1 MSFSLLL
8 ASLAAL
14 FTLSSGQED
23 GTFREEYA
31 EYATTL
37 REDLLRRYDAAVP
50 PRSRRDVNYSKA
62 GTDVAMEIRMFK
74 VEGVD
79 SSRGQMRLKVWVRLA
94 WNDLRLSWDPAAYG
108 NITQINFRSLPP
120 TQGTEIWTPDV
131 QLYNANVGNA
141 ATLDNSLATAYS
153 DGSIFWSR
161 PGILDTLCKFSGL
174 VAFPFDS
181 LSCSMEWGGWSW
193 SGGFQGILL
202 RGAGY
207 SESTQEDTA
216 GSSYQEYSIAE
227 VSVDL
232 KTNFYDTFPSEPWT
246 LVKYTVRLGR
256 ASFYYTLLIILPTVL
271 LTYLS
276 FGVFF
281 MSHEVGERLS
291 FGITLVLVIEV
302 MKTTAASFVPVCG
315 ELLWIDLF
323 MLVSTVFCCASLLE
337 TMAIL
342 FLAFHVEKHVL
353 PSWLAWMAPWFLCRS
368 DSDILVESKAGRIY
382 RQLNREN
389 SNRLHENKAN
399 FQKGA
404 KMEEL
409 LARQFSETDTERLIF
424 FENLFYLLDS
434 DSNGLITTEE
444 AATMLSFVNLSLSRT
459 ALEDILIEAWEP
471 TRLFDCGD
479 FLEICVELMW
489 TIPFKEIKL
498 GAENYMSSQSRH
510 AKRCHTYWLKWSK
523 AVDKWSRFWLP
534 LLYTISLGFLLNLEL
549 SDEYGT
555 GSQAGAKMFEGFGLV
570 SMSTPG
576 LLSALITPAIGLVS
590 ILTWVQM
597 RHVAQK
603 WKAQQKAAMKIL
615 DTVADNTRARP
626 RWTVRSAD
634 LQNFRNQDLESEEV
648 SNDDMCT
655 ATFQD
660 DEAVRES
667 IV

>member
-1 MSFSLLL
+1 M
-8 ASLAAL
+8 
-14 FTLSSGQED
+14 
-23 GTFREEYA
+23 
-31 EYATTL
+31 
-37 REDLLRRYDAAVP
+37 
-50 PRSRRDVNYSKA
+50 
-62 GTDVAMEIRMFK
+62 IRVK
-74 VEGVD
+74 
-79 SSRGQMRLKVWVRLA
+79 
-94 WNDLRLSWDPAAYG
+94 
-108 NITQINFRSLPP
+108 
-120 TQGTEIWTPDV
+120 
-131 QLYNANVGNA
+131 
-141 ATLDNSLATAYS
+141 
-153 DGSIFWSR
+153 
-161 PGILDTLCKFSGL
+161 GL
-174 VAFPFDS
+174 VFDC
-181 LSCSMEWGGWSW
+181 LH
-193 SGGFQGILL
+193 
-202 RGAGY
+202 GY
-207 SESTQEDTA
+207 CDTA

-424 FENLFYLLDS
+424 FE
-434 DSNGLITTEE
+434 
-444 AATMLSFVNLSLSRT
+444 
-459 ALEDILIEAWEP
+459 
-471 TRLFDCGD
+471 
-479 FLEICVELMW
+479 
-489 TIPFKEIKL
+489 KL
-498 GAENYMSSQSRH
+498 G
-510 AKRCHTYWLKWSK
+510 SK
-523 AVDKWSRFWLP
+523 A
-534 LLYTISLGFLLNLEL
+534 GF
-549 SDEYGT
+549 
-555 GSQAGAKMFEGFGLV
+555 V
-570 SMSTPG
+570 
-576 LLSALITPAIGLVS
+576 I
-590 ILTWVQM
+590 
-597 RHVAQK
+597 
-603 WKAQQKAAMKIL
+603 
-615 DTVADNTRARP
+615 
-626 RWTVRSAD
+626 
-634 LQNFRNQDLESEEV
+634 
-648 SNDDMCT
+648 
-655 ATFQD
+655 
-660 DEAVRES
+660 
-667 IV
+667 